1 MVGFRVMTETN
12 TPDGS
17 LFSDRQ
23 FLAVWTVGIL
33 VSVVRWLE
41 FLAVGIFAYDVTD
54 SAFLVALLAL
64 LRFLPLALFGS
75 LLGALGDM
83 MDSARLLRITMAVA
97 CLASLG
103 MTALFAMGIADYW
116 HVAVSV
122 FLSGIFWAS
131 DQPLRR
137 KLIGEIA
144 GLERIG
150 RAMATDTAT
159 SNGSRLIGP
168 LLGGA
173 VYQWIGGVGIFAI
186 AAGLYALALFL
197 MMSVRRSKEAP
208 AVADFDPLAPFT
220 GAWQAIRYASRNRE
234 VLCILG
240 VTVVFNIWG
249 FPMLSMVPVIGK
261 EELALSPSLVGMI
274 SALEGGSA
282 LIGALTIARF
292 VQPSFYRKIYFSGVC
307 ALLAIIFTMGQFPGL
322 TTLVLGLI
330 GAGFA
335 GACFST
341 MQSTLTY
348 LASPSEMRGRLLGLI
363 TICIGSGLIGFANIG
378 LMAEWFGASTALSIV
393 AIEGAVPMVLIGLIW
408 RELRSPHPPNAAT
421 GT

>member
-1 MVGFRVMTETN
+1 MTETE
-12 TPDGS
+12 PPAGS
-17 LFSDRQ
+17 LFADRQ

-33 VSVVRWLE
+33 ISVVRWLE
-41 FLAVGIFAYDVTD
+41 FLAVGIFAYDVTG

-83 MDSARLLRITMAVA
+83 MDSARLLRITMAAA
-97 CLASLG
+97 CLVSLG
-103 MTALFAMGIADYW
+103 MTALFVMGIADYW

-144 GLERIG
+144 GQGRIG

-159 SNGSRLIGP
+159 SNGARLIGP
-168 LLGGA
+168 LLGGV
-173 VYQWIGGVGIFAI
+173 VYQWIGGAGIFAI
-186 AAGLYALALFL
+186 SAGLSALALVL
-197 MMSVRRSKEAP
+197 MMSVRCSEEAP
-208 AVADFDPLAPFT
+208 AVAGFDSLAPFT
-220 GAWQAIRYASRNRE
+220 GAWQAILYASGNRE

-261 EELALSPSLVGMI
+261 EELGLSPSLVGMI
-274 SALEGGSA
+274 SALEGASA

-292 VQPSFYRKIYFSGVC
+292 VQPSLYRRLYFSGVC
-307 ALLAIIFTMGQFPGL
+307 ALLVIIFAMGQLPGF
-322 TTLVLGLI
+322 TTLILGLI

-348 LASPSEMRGRLLGLI
+348 LASPPEMRGRLLGLI

-378 LMAEWFGASTALSIV
+378 IMAEWFGASTALTVV
-393 AIEGAVPMVLIGLIW
+393 AIEGAFPMVLIGLIW
-408 RELRSPHPPNAAT
+408 RELCSPDPPNATANT
-421 GT
+421 

>member
-1 MVGFRVMTETN
+1 MTETD
-12 TPDGS
+12 THDGS
-17 LFSDRQ
+17 LFADRQ

-41 FLAVGIFAYDVTD
+41 FLAVGIFAYDVTG

-97 CLASLG
+97 CLVSLG
-103 MTALFAMGIADYW
+103 MTALFVMGIADYW

-168 LLGGA
+168 LLGGV
-173 VYQWIGGVGIFAI
+173 VYQWIGGAGIFAI

-197 MMSVRRSKEAP
+197 MN
-208 AVADFDPLAPFT
+208 
-220 GAWQAIRYASRNRE
+220 QN
-234 VLCILG
+234 
-240 VTVVFNIWG
+240 N
-249 FPMLSMVPVIGK
+249 
-261 EELALSPSLVGMI
+261 
-274 SALEGGSA
+274 
-282 LIGALTIARF
+282 
-292 VQPSFYRKIYFSGVC
+292 
-307 ALLAIIFTMGQFPGL
+307 
-322 TTLVLGLI
+322 
-330 GAGFA
+330 
-335 GACFST
+335 
-341 MQSTLTY
+341 
-348 LASPSEMRGRLLGLI
+348 
-363 TICIGSGLIGFANIG
+363 
-378 LMAEWFGASTALSIV
+378 
-393 AIEGAVPMVLIGLIW
+393 
-408 RELRSPHPPNAAT
+408 
-421 GT
+421 

>member
-1 MVGFRVMTETN
+1 MTDIK
-12 TPDGS
+12 TPAGS
-17 LFSDRQ
+17 LFSDRR
-23 FLAVWTVGIL
+23 FIAVWTVGIL

-41 FLAVGIFAYDVTD
+41 FLSVGIFAYDVTG

-75 LLGALGDM
+75 VLGALGDM
-83 MDSARLLRITMAVA
+83 MDSARLLCITMAVA
-97 CLASLG
+97 CLVSLV
-103 MTALFAMGIADYW
+103 MTALFVMGIADYW

-137 KLIGEIA
+137 KLIGRSRGWNVSDAHGYGHGHIQ
-144 GLERIG
+144 RVPPG
-150 RAMATDTAT
+150 RTA
-159 SNGSRLIGP
+159 SGRHNLSMDRRRRDFRHCRRALRLGP
-168 LLGGA
+168 
-173 VYQWIGGVGIFAI
+173 V
-186 AAGLYALALFL
+186 L
-197 MMSVRRSKEAP
+197 MMSVRRFEDAP
-208 AVADFDPLAPFT
+208 AVAGFDPWRPYWRLAGDT
-220 GAWQAIRYASRNRE
+220 
-234 VLCILG
+234 VCLG
-240 VTVVFNIWG
+240 KPGNTLHPWSHSGVQYLG
-249 FPMLSMVPVIGK
+249 LPMLSMVPVIGK
-261 EELALSPSLVGMI
+261 EELELSPSLVGMI

-292 VQPSFYRKIYFSGVC
+292 VQPPFYRKLYFSGVC
-307 ALLAIIFTMGQFPGL
+307 ALLVIIFTMGQFPGL
-322 TTLVLGLI
+322 TSLVLGLI

-348 LASPSEMRGRLLGLI
+348 LAAPPEMRGRLLGLI

-393 AIEGAVPMVLIGLIW
+393 AIEGAVPMVMIGLI
-408 RELRSPHPPNAAT
+408 
-421 GT
+421 

>member
-1 MVGFRVMTETN
+1 
-12 TPDGS
+12 
-17 LFSDRQ
+17 
-23 FLAVWTVGIL
+23 
-33 VSVVRWLE
+33 
-41 FLAVGIFAYDVTD
+41 
-54 SAFLVALLAL
+54 LAL

-75 LLGALGDM
+75 VLGALGDM

-261 EELALSPSLVGMI
+261 EELALSPSLVGII

>member
-1 MVGFRVMTETN
+1 MVKTDS
-12 TPDGS
+12 PADS
-17 LFSDRQ
+17 LFADRQ
-23 FLAVWTVGIL
+23 FIAVWAVGIL

-41 FLAVGIFAYDVTD
+41 FLAVGIFAYDVTS

-83 MDSARLLRITMAVA
+83 MDSARLLCITMAVA
-97 CLASLG
+97 CLVSLG
-103 MTALFAMGIADYW
+103 MTALFVIGIADYW

-122 FLSGIFWAS
+122 FLSGAFWAS

-144 GLERIG
+144 GEGRIG

-168 LLGGA
+168 LLGGV
-173 VYQWIGGVGIFAI
+173 VYQWIGGAGIFAI
-186 AAGLYALALFL
+186 AASLYALALFL
-197 MMSVRRSKEAP
+197 MMSVRRSEEAP
-208 AVADFDPLAPFT
+208 TVAGFDPLLPFT
-220 GAWQAIRYASRNRE
+220 GAWQAIRYAMKNRE

-240 VTVVFNIWG
+240 VTVVFNVWG

-261 EELALSPSLVGMI
+261 EELGLSPGLVGMI

-282 LIGALTIARF
+282 LIGALAIARF
-292 VQPSFYRKIYFSGVC
+292 VQPPFYRKLYFSGVC
-307 ALLAIIFTMGQFPGL
+307 ALLAIVFTMGQFPGL
-322 TTLVLGLI
+322 TTLVLSLI
-330 GAGFA
+330 GAGLA

-341 MQSTLTY
+341 MQSTLAY
-348 LASPSEMRGRLLGLI
+348 LASPPEMRGRLLGLI

-378 LMAEWFGASTALSIV
+378 LMAESFGASTALSIV
-393 AIEGAVPMVLIGLIW
+393 AIEGSVPMMLIGLIW
-408 RELRSPHPPNAAT
+408 RELRSPNPPNA
-421 GT
+421 GVGS